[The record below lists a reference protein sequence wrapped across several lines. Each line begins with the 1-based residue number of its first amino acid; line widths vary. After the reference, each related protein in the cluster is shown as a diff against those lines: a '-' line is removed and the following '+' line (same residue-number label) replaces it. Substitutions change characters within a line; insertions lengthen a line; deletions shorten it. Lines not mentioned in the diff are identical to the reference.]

1 MFLKKIEIQGF
12 KSFADKK
19 IINFD
24 SNITGVVGPNGCG
37 KSNIA
42 EAIRWVLGEQSTKS
56 LRSETMSDVIFNGSA
71 KRKMVNI
78 ASVTLV
84 FDNSRRSLPIDFDE
98 VSVSRK
104 YNRHSSVG
112 EYFINNA
119 PVRLKDILDL
129 IADSGIGKDSLSM
142 ISQGNISSFAE
153 SKPIDRRS
161 IFEEAAGVAKYK
173 KRKNESFSK
182 LTRTQE
188 NISRVNDI
196 VFELEKQVNPLR
208 RAAKKA
214 QVYVEK
220 KTRLEAIEITV
231 LVKQI
236 QKLRLDIETFEQEL
250 FDLTTQT
257 TLKSTHISV
266 EENHIQQLK
275 GQINLIDREIAQLQD
290 DLMKAIHE
298 IQTLETRKIELDEKR
313 KYILETGSDEEKLEQ
328 IKLLLHDSKIEYDD
342 RVSRKEQLMSEINET
357 SRMIQE
363 LNRNWVD
370 LQANSELT
378 KSRLNRLENK
388 EVILQNTIDKP
399 FIGSVGV
406 NAIISA
412 KHSLTGIIDVVSS
425 CIEVKSG
432 YEIAISTAL
441 GAASN
446 HIVTK
451 DDEAAKNAIK
461 FLKRNE
467 SGRATFIPLNVL
479 KRYSIHQDQMI
490 IAKAT
495 EGFLGVASDFV
506 EDKVADGLLSD
517 SFLGNTL
524 VVDSIDHANHLSKLL
539 QHNVKIVTLDGD
551 IIHRGGSMTGGKNRD
566 HHSQIEAKHEIQL
579 VRENIITLK
588 NEFTLISNQFNEH
601 QIKRQK
607 LEETLLNLRLSNAQ
621 IEPVIEAK
629 RAKYERL
636 LNEYDQLSSKDETL
650 NESFEE
656 TLITS
661 LNQQYSHRDEIRQ
674 LIESKRENK
683 VKLTFDLERKDKH
696 VLSLRRE
703 FVEISSQEKKI
714 EIELTRMKTQ
724 LDGSLNR
731 LSSDYSM
738 TYEYASTQPMVDELE
753 NAQDE
758 VAKLRAEIQSLGN
771 INMDAPTEFE
781 AVNER
786 YEFLTDQLA
795 ELNKAKKQLED
806 LIHEMDQIMIERFSQ
821 TFNAINQ
828 HLPEVFA
835 SLFGGGKARLVLED
849 PNDLLNT
856 GIDIDVAPP
865 GKTIQNIRLFSGGE
879 KSLIA
884 ISVLFAILKTRHVP
898 LCVFDEVEA
907 ALDQANVERFAKYLK
922 KFAQD
927 TQFIVI
933 THRPGTMAMCD
944 NLYGVTMPED
954 GVSDMLQ
961 VKLLDAMTLAEPSGG
976 VDGVA

>member
-236 QKLRLDIETFEQEL
+236 QKLRSDIETFEQEL

-257 TLKSTHISV
+257 TLKSTNISV

-441 GAASN
+441 GVASN

-495 EGFLGVASDFV
+495 EGFLGVASNFV

>member
-1 MFLKKIEIQGF
+1 
-12 KSFADKK
+12 
-19 IINFD
+19 
-24 SNITGVVGPNGCG
+24 
-37 KSNIA
+37 
-42 EAIRWVLGEQSTKS
+42 
-56 LRSETMSDVIFNGSA
+56 
-71 KRKMVNI
+71 
-78 ASVTLV
+78 
-84 FDNSRRSLPIDFDE
+84 
-98 VSVSRK
+98 
-104 YNRHSSVG
+104 
-112 EYFINNA
+112 
-119 PVRLKDILDL
+119 
-129 IADSGIGKDSLSM
+129 M

-196 VFELEKQVNPLR
+196 VLELEKQVNPLR

-214 QVYVEK
+214 QVYLEK
-220 KTRLEAIEITV
+220 KTRLESIEITV

-236 QKLRLDIETFEQEL
+236 QKLRIDIETFEQEL

-275 GQINLIDREIAQLQD
+275 GQINIIDREIAQLQD

-342 RVSRKEQLMSEINET
+342 RVSRKEQLISEINET
-357 SRMIQE
+357 SRLIQE

-378 KSRLNRLENK
+378 KSRLTRLENK

-412 KHSLTGIIDVVSS
+412 KHSLTGIIDVVSA
-425 CIEVKSG
+425 CIDVKEG

-451 DDEAAKNAIK
+451 DDESAKNAIK

-490 IAKAT
+490 IAKST
-495 EGFLGVASDFV
+495 EGFLGVASNFV
-506 EDKVADGLLSD
+506 EDKVAEGLLSD

-579 VRENIITLK
+579 VRENINTLK
-588 NEFTLISNQFNEH
+588 IEFEEINKKFNEH

-636 LNEYDQLSSKDETL
+636 LNEYDQLSSKDESL

-656 TLITS
+656 TLITN
-661 LNQQYSHRDEIRQ
+661 LNQQ
-674 LIESKRENK
+674 
-683 VKLTFDLERKDKH
+683 
-696 VLSLRRE
+696 
-703 FVEISSQEKKI
+703 
-714 EIELTRMKTQ
+714 
-724 LDGSLNR
+724 
-731 LSSDYSM
+731 
-738 TYEYASTQPMVDELE
+738 
-753 NAQDE
+753 
-758 VAKLRAEIQSLGN
+758 
-771 INMDAPTEFE
+771 
-781 AVNER
+781 
-786 YEFLTDQLA
+786 
-795 ELNKAKKQLED
+795 
-806 LIHEMDQIMIERFSQ
+806 
-821 TFNAINQ
+821 
-828 HLPEVFA
+828 VFT
-835 SLFGGGKARLVLED
+835 S
-849 PNDLLNT
+849 
-856 GIDIDVAPP
+856 
-865 GKTIQNIRLFSGGE
+865 
-879 KSLIA
+879 
-884 ISVLFAILKTRHVP
+884 
-898 LCVFDEVEA
+898 
-907 ALDQANVERFAKYLK
+907 
-922 KFAQD
+922 
-927 TQFIVI
+927 
-933 THRPGTMAMCD
+933 
-944 NLYGVTMPED
+944 
-954 GVSDMLQ
+954 
-961 VKLLDAMTLAEPSGG
+961 
-976 VDGVA
+976 

>member
-19 IINFD
+19 IINFE

-78 ASVTLV
+78 ASVTLI

-98 VSVSRK
+98 VSIARK
-104 YNRHSSVG
+104 YHRHSSTG

-142 ISQGNISSFAE
+142 ISQGNISAFAE

-173 KRKNESFSK
+173 KRKNESLSK
-182 LTRTQE
+182 LARTQE

-196 VFELEKQVNPLR
+196 VLELEKQVNPLR

-214 QVYVEK
+214 QIYTEK
-220 KTRLEAIEITV
+220 KSRLEAIEITV

-236 QKLRLDIETFEQEL
+236 QKLRSDIETFEQEL
-250 FDLTTQT
+250 FDLSTQT

-266 EENHIQQLK
+266 EETHIQQVK
-275 GQINLIDREIAQLQD
+275 SQINIIDREIAQLQQH
-290 DLMKAIHE
+290 LMNVINE

-328 IKLLLHDSKIEYDD
+328 VKLLLSDSKIEYED
-342 RVSRKEQLMSEINET
+342 RVSRKEQIMSEIQET
-357 SRMIQE
+357 SRAIQE

-370 LQANSELT
+370 LQAQSELT
-378 KSRLNRLENK
+378 KSRLSRLENK

-399 FIGSVGV
+399 FSSSAGV
-406 NAIISA
+406 SAVISA
-412 KHSLTGIIDVVSS
+412 KHSLIGIVDVVSA
-425 CIEVKSG
+425 CFEVKPG

-479 KRYSIHQDQMI
+479 KRYSVHSDQLI
-490 IAKAT
+490 VAKST
-495 EGFLGVASDFV
+495 EGYLGLASEFV
-506 EDKVADGLLSD
+506 VDLVSQGLLSE

-524 VVDSIDHANHLSKLL
+524 VVDNLDHANHLAKLL
-539 QHNVKIVTLDGD
+539 QQNVKIVTLEGD
-551 IIHRGGSMTGGKNRD
+551 IIHRGGSITGGKNKD
-566 HHSQIEAKHEIQL
+566 HHSQIEAKHEISL
-579 VRENIITLK
+579 VRENIQKLKQELDEVTNKLDEHTL
-588 NEFTLISNQFNEH
+588 N
-601 QIKRQK
+601 RQK

-636 LNEYDQLSSKDETL
+636 LNEFEQLNQDESIHH
-650 NESFEE
+650 ESFEE

-661 LNQQYSHRDEIRQ
+661 LNQQYLARDDIRQ
-674 LIESKRENK
+674 RIESKRENK
-683 VKLTFDLERKDKH
+683 IRLTFDLERKDKH
-696 VLSLRRE
+696 ILSLRRE
-703 FVEISSQEKKI
+703 YVEISSHEKKV
-714 EIELTRMKTQ
+714 EIELARMQT
-724 LDGSLNR
+724 LLEGSIQR

-738 TYEYASTQPMVDELE
+738 TYDYAATQPMIDDLE

-758 VAKLRAEIQSLGN
+758 VVKLRAEIQSLGN
-771 INMDAPTEFE
+771 INMDAPTEYE

-786 YEFLTDQLA
+786 YEFLNEQLS

-806 LIHEMDQIMIERFSQ
+806 LIHEMDQIMIERFSS
-821 TFNAINQ
+821 TFNSINQ
-828 HLPEVFA
+828 YLPEVFA
-835 SLFGGGKARLVLED
+835 ALFGGGKAKLVLENPD
-849 PNDLLNT
+849 DLLNS

-884 ISVLFAILKTRHVP
+884 ISVLFSILKTRHVP

-922 KFAQD
+922 RFAQD

-961 VKLLDAMTLAEPSGG
+961 VRLIDAMSLAEPVGG
-976 VDGVA
+976 DYDLA

>member
-78 ASVTLV
+78 AAVTLV
-84 FDNSRRSLPIDFDE
+84 FDNTRRSLPIDFDE

-104 YNRHSSVG
+104 YHRHSSSG

-153 SKPIDRRS
+153 SKPIDRRG

-173 KRKNESFSK
+173 KRKTESLSK
-182 LTRTQE
+182 LARTQE

-214 QVYVEK
+214 QLYVEK

-236 QKLRLDIETFEQEL
+236 QKLRHDIDLFEQEL

-257 TLKSTHISV
+257 TLKSTHIGV
-266 EENHIQQLK
+266 EETQIQQLK
-275 GQINLIDREIAQLQD
+275 LQINTIDRDIAKLQE
-290 DLMKAIHE
+290 DLMLSINE

-328 IKLLLHDSKIEYDD
+328 IKLLLNDSKIEYED
-342 RVSRKEQLMSEINET
+342 RLSRKEQLVQEIQST
-357 SRMIQE
+357 SHMIQE
-363 LNRNWVD
+363 LNRNWVE
-370 LQANSELT
+370 LQAQHELL
-378 KSRLNRLENK
+378 KSRLSRLENK

-399 FIGSVGV
+399 YIGSVGV

-412 KHSLTGIIDVVSS
+412 KHSLNGIIDVVSA
-425 CIEVKSG
+425 CFDVKSG

-479 KRYSIHQDQMI
+479 KRYHVHHEHLIV
-490 IAKAT
+490 AKST
-495 EGFLGVASDFV
+495 EGFLGIGSDFV
-506 EDKVADGLLSD
+506 SDKVADGLLSE
-517 SFLGNTL
+517 SFLANTL
-524 VVDSIDHANHLSKLL
+524 VVDNLDNANHLARLL
-539 QHNVKIVTLDGD
+539 QQSVKIVTLDGD
-551 IIHRGGSMTGGKNRD
+551 IIHRGGSMTGGRNRD
-566 HHSQIEAKHEIQL
+566 HNQIEAKLEIIQ
-579 VRENIITLK
+579 VRENIDKSRQELDELSGRL
-588 NEFTLISNQFNEH
+588 NESLLQ
-601 QIKRQK
+601 RQK
-607 LEETLLNLRLSNAQ
+607 LEENLLNLRLANAQ
-621 IEPVIEAK
+621 IEPIIEAK

-636 LNEYDQLSSKDETL
+636 LNEYEQHSQPEDAQH
-650 NESFEE
+650 ESFEE
-656 TLITS
+656 TLITR
-661 LNQQYSHRDEIRQ
+661 LNQFYSIRDEIRQ
-674 LIESKRENK
+674 SIESKRESK
-683 VKLTFDLERKDKH
+683 VKLSFDLDRKDKYI
-696 VLSLRRE
+696 LTLRRE
-703 FVEISSQEKKI
+703 YVDLSSNEKKL

-724 LDGSLNR
+724 LDSAIQR
-731 LSSDYSM
+731 LSSDYAM
-738 TYEYASTQPMVDELE
+738 TFEYATTLPMVDDVED
-753 NAQDE
+753 AQEE
-758 VAKLRAEIQSLGN
+758 VTKLRAEIQSLGN
-771 INMDAPTEFE
+771 INMDAPIEYE

-786 YEFLTDQLA
+786 YEFLNEQLN

-806 LIHEMDQIMIERFSQ
+806 LIYEMDQIMIERFSH
-821 TFNAINQ
+821 TFNTINQ
-828 HLPEVFA
+828 YLPDVFA
-835 SLFGGGKARLVLED
+835 SLFGGGRAKLVLD
-849 PNDLLNT
+849 TPDDLLNS

-922 KFAQD
+922 RFSQD

-954 GVSDMLQ
+954 GISDMLQ
-961 VKLLDAMTLAEPSGG
+961 VKLIDAMSLADPIGG
-976 VDGVA
+976 AHDVV

>member
-236 QKLRLDIETFEQEL
+236 QKLRSDIETFEQEL

-588 NEFTLISNQFNEH
+588 NEFTLISNRFNEH

>member
-19 IINFD
+19 IINFE

-104 YNRHSSVG
+104 YNRHSSMG

-214 QVYVEK
+214 QIYVEK
-220 KTRLEAIEITV
+220 KTRLESIEITV

-236 QKLRLDIETFEQEL
+236 QKLRTDIETFEQEL

-275 GQINLIDREIAQLQD
+275 GQINIIDREIAQLQD

-370 LQANSELT
+370 LQASSELT

-495 EGFLGVASDFV
+495 EGFLGVASSFV
-506 EDKVADGLLSD
+506 EDKVANGLLSE

-588 NEFTLISNQFNEH
+588 EEFNLINKQFNDH
-601 QIKRQK
+601 QMKRQK
-607 LEETLLNLRLSNAQ
+607 LEETLLSLRLSNAQ

-636 LNEYDQLSSKDETL
+636 LNEYEQLSSQEETL

-683 VKLTFDLERKDKH
+683 IKLTFELERKDKH

-703 FVEISSQEKKI
+703 YVEISSQEKKI

-738 TYEYASTQPMVDELE
+738 TYEYASNQPMVDEID

-758 VAKLRAEIQSLGN
+758 VVRLRSEIQSLGN

-835 SLFGGGKARLVLED
+835 SLFGGGKARLILED

-922 KFAQD
+922 KFAQE

-961 VKLLDAMTLAEPSGG
+961 VKLLDAMTLAEPNGG

>member
-19 IINFD
+19 IINFE

-78 ASVTLV
+78 ASVTLI

-98 VSVSRK
+98 VSIARK
-104 YNRHSSVG
+104 YHRHSSTG

-142 ISQGNISSFAE
+142 ISQGNISAFAE

-173 KRKNESFSK
+173 KRKNESLSK
-182 LTRTQE
+182 LARTQE

-196 VFELEKQVNPLR
+196 VLELEKQVNPLR

-214 QVYVEK
+214 QIYTEK
-220 KTRLEAIEITV
+220 KSRLEAIEITV

-236 QKLRLDIETFEQEL
+236 QKLRSDIETFEQEL
-250 FDLTTQT
+250 FDLSTQT

-266 EENHIQQLK
+266 EEAHIQQVK
-275 GQINLIDREIAQLQD
+275 SQINIIDREIAQLQQ
-290 DLMKAIHE
+290 DLMNVINE

-328 IKLLLHDSKIEYDD
+328 VKLLLSDSKIEYED
-342 RVSRKEQLMSEINET
+342 RVSRKEQIMSEIQET
-357 SRMIQE
+357 SRAIQE

-370 LQANSELT
+370 LQAQSELT
-378 KSRLNRLENK
+378 KSRLSRLENK

-399 FIGSVGV
+399 FSSSAGV
-406 NAIISA
+406 SAVISA
-412 KHSLTGIIDVVSS
+412 KHSLIGIVDVVSA
-425 CIEVKSG
+425 CFEVKPG

-479 KRYSIHQDQMI
+479 KRYSVHSDQLI
-490 IAKAT
+490 VAKST
-495 EGFLGVASDFV
+495 EGYLGLASEFV
-506 EDKVADGLLSD
+506 VDLVSQGLLSE

-524 VVDSIDHANHLSKLL
+524 VVDNLDHANHLAKLL
-539 QHNVKIVTLDGD
+539 QQNVKIVTLEGD
-551 IIHRGGSMTGGKNRD
+551 IIHRGGSITGGKNKD
-566 HHSQIEAKHEIQL
+566 HHSQIEAKHEISL
-579 VRENIITLK
+579 VRENIQKLK
-588 NEFTLISNQFNEH
+588 QELEEVTNKLDEHTFN
-601 QIKRQK
+601 RQK
-607 LEETLLNLRLSNAQ
+607 LEETLLNLRLLNAQ

-636 LNEYDQLSSKDETL
+636 LNEFEQLNQDESIHH
-650 NESFEE
+650 ESFEE

-661 LNQQYSHRDEIRQ
+661 LNQQYLARDDIRQ
-674 LIESKRENK
+674 RIESKRENK
-683 VKLTFDLERKDKH
+683 IRLTFDLERKDKH
-696 VLSLRRE
+696 ILSLRRE
-703 FVEISSQEKKI
+703 YVEISSHEKKV
-714 EIELTRMKTQ
+714 EIELARMQT
-724 LDGSLNR
+724 LLEGSIQR

-738 TYEYASTQPMVDELE
+738 TYDYAAKQPMIDDLE

-758 VAKLRAEIQSLGN
+758 VVKLRAEIQSLGN
-771 INMDAPTEFE
+771 INMDAPTEYE

-786 YEFLTDQLA
+786 YEFLNEQLS
-795 ELNKAKKQLED
+795 ELNNAKKQLED
-806 LIHEMDQIMIERFSQ
+806 LIHEMDQIMIERFSN
-821 TFNAINQ
+821 TFNSINQ
-828 HLPEVFA
+828 YLPEVFA
-835 SLFGGGKARLVLED
+835 ALFGGGKAKLVLENPD
-849 PNDLLNT
+849 DLLNS

-884 ISVLFAILKTRHVP
+884 ISVLFSILKTRHVP

-922 KFAQD
+922 RFAQD

-961 VKLLDAMTLAEPSGG
+961 VRLIDAMSLAEPVGG
-976 VDGVA
+976 DYDLA

>member
-236 QKLRLDIETFEQEL
+236 QKLRSDIETFEQEL

>member
-19 IINFD
+19 IITFD

-56 LRSETMSDVIFNGSA
+56 LRSETMTDVIFNGSA
-71 KRKMVNI
+71 KRKMVNL
-78 ASVTLV
+78 AAVTLT

-98 VSVSRK
+98 VSVSRR
-104 YNRHSSVG
+104 YHRHSSVG
-112 EYFINNA
+112 EYLINNA
-119 PVRLKDILDL
+119 PVRLKDVLDL

-173 KRKNESFSK
+173 KRKNESLSK
-182 LTRTQE
+182 LSRTQE

-196 VFELEKQVNPLR
+196 VLELEKQVNPLR

-214 QVYVEK
+214 QLYIEK
-220 KTRLEAIEITV
+220 KTRLETIEISV
-231 LVKQI
+231 LVKQV
-236 QKLRLDIETFEQEL
+236 QKLRSDIEVFEQEL
-250 FDLTTQT
+250 FDLSTQT
-257 TLKSTHISV
+257 TLKTTQVNI
-266 EENHIQQLK
+266 EENHIQNVK
-275 GQINLIDREIAQLQD
+275 SQINLIDKEMAQLQD
-290 DLMKAIHE
+290 QLMKVIHE

-313 KYILETGSDEEKLEQ
+313 KYIFETGSDEEKLEQ
-328 IKLLLHDSKIEYDD
+328 VKLLLNDSKLEYED
-342 RVSRKEQLMSEINET
+342 RVSRKEQIMSEIHET
-357 SRMIQE
+357 SLLIQD

-370 LQANSELT
+370 LQANSELI
-378 KSRLNRLENK
+378 KSRLSRLENK

-406 NAIISA
+406 NAVISA
-412 KHSLTGIIDVVSS
+412 KHSLNGIIDIVSS
-425 CIEVKSG
+425 CFDVKQG
-432 YEIAISTAL
+432 FEIAISTAL

-451 DDEAAKNAIK
+451 DDEAAKNAIR

-479 KRYSIHQDQMI
+479 KRYSVHQDQMI
-490 IAKAT
+490 IAKST
-495 EGFLGVASDFV
+495 PGYLGVASDFV
-506 EDKVADGLLSD
+506 VDLVAEGLLSE
-517 SFLGNTL
+517 SFLGNTF
-524 VVDSIDHANHLSKLL
+524 VVDTLDHANHLAKLL
-539 QHNVKIVTLDGD
+539 QQNVKIVTLDGD

-566 HHSQIEAKHEIQL
+566 HHNQIEAKHEITV

-588 NEFTLISNQFNEH
+588 DEFSKISKELNDH
-601 QIKRQK
+601 QLKRQK

-636 LNEYDQLSSKDETL
+636 LNEFDQLSQNDST
-650 NESFEE
+650 NIESFEE
-656 TLITS
+656 SLITN
-661 LNQQYSHRDEIRQ
+661 LNHQYSLKDEVRQ
-674 LIESKRENK
+674 TIESKRELK
-683 VKLTFDLERKDKH
+683 IKLTFELERKDKH
-696 VLSLRRE
+696 VLTLRKE
-703 FVEISSQEKKI
+703 YVEISSQERKV
-714 EIELTRMKTQ
+714 EIELARMKMMLENT
-724 LDGSLNR
+724 LNR
-731 LSSDYSM
+731 LSSDYAM
-738 TYEYASTQPMVDELE
+738 TYDYASTLPMIDDLE
-753 NAQDE
+753 DAQEE
-758 VAKLRAEIQSLGN
+758 VAKLRSEIQSLGN
-771 INMDAPTEFE
+771 INMDAPAEYE
-781 AVNER
+781 SVNER
-786 YEFLTDQLA
+786 YEFLNEQLN
-795 ELNKAKKQLED
+795 ELNRAKKQLED

-821 TFNAINQ
+821 TFNSINEY
-828 HLPEVFA
+828 LPSVFA
-835 SLFGGGKARLVLED
+835 SLFGGGKAKLVLED
-849 PNDLLNT
+849 PDDLLNT

-884 ISVLFAILKTRHVP
+884 ISVLFSILKARHVP
-898 LCVFDEVEA
+898 MCVFDEVEA

-922 KFAQD
+922 NFAQD

-954 GVSDMLQ
+954 GISDMLQ
-961 VKLLDAMTLAEPSGG
+961 VKLLDAVTLAEPVGG
-976 VDGVA
+976 QHGIT

>member
-19 IINFD
+19 IINFE

-78 ASVTLV
+78 AAVTLV

-104 YNRHSSVG
+104 YNRHSSIG

-196 VFELEKQVNPLR
+196 VLELEKQVNPLR

-214 QVYVEK
+214 QVYLEK
-220 KTRLEAIEITV
+220 KTRLESIEITV

-236 QKLRLDIETFEQEL
+236 QKLRIDIETFEQEL

-275 GQINLIDREIAQLQD
+275 GQINIIDREIAQLQD

-342 RVSRKEQLMSEINET
+342 RVSRKEQLISEINET
-357 SRMIQE
+357 SRLIQE

-378 KSRLNRLENK
+378 KSRLTRLENK

-412 KHSLTGIIDVVSS
+412 KHSLTGIIDVVSA
-425 CIEVKSG
+425 CIDVKEG

-451 DDEAAKNAIK
+451 DDESAKNAIK

-490 IAKAT
+490 IAKST
-495 EGFLGVASDFV
+495 EGFLGVASNFV
-506 EDKVADGLLSD
+506 EDKVAEGLLSD

-579 VRENIITLK
+579 VRENINTLK
-588 NEFTLISNQFNEH
+588 IEFEEINKKFNEH

-636 LNEYDQLSSKDETL
+636 LNEYDQLSSKDESL

-656 TLITS
+656 TLITN

-683 VKLTFDLERKDKH
+683 VKLTFELERKDKH

-714 EIELTRMKTQ
+714 EIELTRMKTL

-738 TYEYASTQPMVDELE
+738 TYDFASTQPMVDDLE

-961 VKLLDAMTLAEPSGG
+961 VKLLDAMTLAEPIGG

>member
-19 IINFD
+19 IINFE

-78 ASVTLV
+78 ASVTLI

-98 VSVSRK
+98 VSIARK
-104 YNRHSSVG
+104 YHRHSSTG

-142 ISQGNISSFAE
+142 ISQGNISAFAE

-173 KRKNESFSK
+173 KRKNESLSK
-182 LTRTQE
+182 LARTQE

-196 VFELEKQVNPLR
+196 VLELEKQVNPLR

-214 QVYVEK
+214 QIYTEK
-220 KTRLEAIEITV
+220 KSRLEAIEITV

-236 QKLRLDIETFEQEL
+236 QKLRSDIEIFEQEL
-250 FDLTTQT
+250 FDLSTQT

-266 EENHIQQLK
+266 EEAHIQQVK
-275 GQINLIDREIAQLQD
+275 SQINIIDREIAQLQQ
-290 DLMKAIHE
+290 DLMNVINE

-328 IKLLLHDSKIEYDD
+328 VKLLLSDSKIEYED
-342 RVSRKEQLMSEINET
+342 RVSRKEQIMSEIQET
-357 SRMIQE
+357 SRAIQE

-370 LQANSELT
+370 LQAQSELT
-378 KSRLNRLENK
+378 KSRLSRLENK

-399 FIGSVGV
+399 FSSSAGV
-406 NAIISA
+406 SAVISA
-412 KHSLTGIIDVVSS
+412 KHSLSGIVDVVSA
-425 CIEVKSG
+425 CFEVKPG

-479 KRYSIHQDQMI
+479 KRYSVHSDQLI
-490 IAKAT
+490 VAKST
-495 EGFLGVASDFV
+495 EGYLGLASEFV
-506 EDKVADGLLSD
+506 VDLVSQGLLSE

-524 VVDSIDHANHLSKLL
+524 VVDNLDHANHLAKLL
-539 QHNVKIVTLDGD
+539 QQNVKIVTLEGD
-551 IIHRGGSMTGGKNRD
+551 IIHRGGSITGGKNKD
-566 HHSQIEAKHEIQL
+566 HHSQIEAKHEISL
-579 VRENIITLK
+579 VRENIQKLKQELEEVTNKLDEHTL
-588 NEFTLISNQFNEH
+588 N
-601 QIKRQK
+601 RQK

-636 LNEYDQLSSKDETL
+636 LNEFEQLNQDESIHH
-650 NESFEE
+650 ESFEE

-661 LNQQYSHRDEIRQ
+661 LNQQYLARDDIRQ
-674 LIESKRENK
+674 RIESKRENK
-683 VKLTFDLERKDKH
+683 IRLTFDLERKDKH
-696 VLSLRRE
+696 ILSLRRE
-703 FVEISSQEKKI
+703 YVEISSHEKKV
-714 EIELTRMKTQ
+714 EIELARMQT
-724 LDGSLNR
+724 LLEGSIQR

-738 TYEYASTQPMVDELE
+738 TYDYAAKQPMIDDLE

-758 VAKLRAEIQSLGN
+758 VVKLRAEIQSLGN
-771 INMDAPTEFE
+771 INMDAPTEYE

-786 YEFLTDQLA
+786 YEFLNEQLS

-806 LIHEMDQIMIERFSQ
+806 LIHEMDQIMIERFSN
-821 TFNAINQ
+821 TFNSINQ
-828 HLPEVFA
+828 YLPEVFTA
-835 SLFGGGKARLVLED
+835 LFGGGKAKLVLENPD
-849 PNDLLNT
+849 DLLNS

-884 ISVLFAILKTRHVP
+884 ISVLFSILKTRHVP

-922 KFAQD
+922 RFAQD

-961 VKLLDAMTLAEPSGG
+961 VRLIDAMSLAEPVGG
-976 VDGVA
+976 DYDLA